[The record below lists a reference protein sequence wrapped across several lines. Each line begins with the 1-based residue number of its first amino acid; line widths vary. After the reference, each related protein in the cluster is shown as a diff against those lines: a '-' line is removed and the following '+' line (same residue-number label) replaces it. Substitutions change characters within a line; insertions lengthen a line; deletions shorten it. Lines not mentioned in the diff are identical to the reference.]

1 MDEAKKSSRCW
12 RYSKNFCVVMAG
24 AAAICNVVVGTYL
37 YYSVDFQ
44 DVVRRIDS
52 VPGRVRRVFTNCRKE
67 HTTIQR
73 DLEDT
78 QRHGWGLARVG
89 KPGPRSTDT
98 SHFSLANGPTLE
110 IVLASTTW
118 M

>member
-44 DVVRRIDS
+44 DVVRRIDGALDAYGEFLPTAERSIQQFNEILKTLNATVGGLRES
-52 VPGRVRRVFTNCRKE
+52 VNRVP
-67 HTTIQR
+67 
-73 DLEDT
+73 D
-78 QRHGWGLARVG
+78 
-89 KPGPRSTDT
+89 P
-98 SHFSLANGPTLE
+98 PTLP
-110 IVLASTTW
+110 TFP
-118 M
+118 